1 MRFGSAI
8 KARYESTGFIRKLL
22 GKKSKVAKSL
32 TQRTSTY
39 DIHMSARDRK
49 GLTPVEVSIKS
60 TNLIMAGFDDTSF
73 FEELFRNP
81 PFGYLKF

>member
-8 KARYESTGFIRKLL
+8 KARHESTGFIRKLL
-22 GKKSKVAKSL
+22 DKKSKVAKSL

-39 DIHMSARDRK
+39 DVHMSARDGKR
-49 GLTPVEVSIKS
+49 LTPVEISIKS

-73 FEELFRNP
+73 FEELFRKP
-81 PFGYLKF
+81 PPGYLQF